1 MRKINKGQKLWKK
14 AKKIIPGGN
23 MLFSKRSELI
33 LPDKWLSYYSKTKD
47 AFVWDLDNK
56 KYLDM
61 MFFVGTSTLG
71 YNHPKINKHVNSII
85 NKGVMSSLNCF
96 EEVKLSEKLI
106 EIHPWAEMVRL
117 CRSGGEANSIA
128 VRIARAASGRDKIAI
143 CGYHG
148 WHDWYLSANLKK
160 MD

>member
-96 EEVKLSEKLI
+96 EEVKFDDYTFLGLPSNSSIYSPNSPISLKF
-106 EIHPWAEMVRL
+106 VYT
-117 CRSGGEANSIA
+117 EANLI
-128 VRIARAASGRDKIAI
+128 
-143 CGYHG
+143 
-148 WHDWYLSANLKK
+148 
-160 MD
+160 